1 METYHYLVIIRKSDF
16 IDLFKYGHFNVCH
29 IQEFDG
35 DLEKHAN
42 NIALFERVTSNMNIF
57 EYSFEYL
64 MVHFEKD
71 YYCSS
76 NTEIDIKDVQNIY
89 TFDQEAKREMSISF
103 DPRIQLHVSPWSQ
116 YFEELKQNLFI
127 KQSLRGINNLWT
139 VFGLNQDD
147 LVKCEELI
155 SKVSIEES
163 FRELFANER
172 PLGNL
177 PIWVYLLRYERHSFY
192 PKDMRG
198 FFCDFIHVFCNFLK
212 QSELNNSV
220 AETTEIYPQ
229 LMSSENIKFSGLLT
243 VVENS
248 PLNTKSEE
256 IAKCK
261 FAIVAP
267 LFLYLKDKYKEGF
280 SVPEKDIIGYVK
292 SFGIE
297 GTLAVYLLG
306 ITLGYDKTY
315 DAFYESANLK
325 FFKNHNSICVE
336 DNSKD
341 SNSTKEI
348 STTTVGISKATNQK
362 SKNSEVKQISQSEKT
377 VERTLFDD
385 HADIQISSDFP
396 LQEKERLIP
405 NKEKKISKEEK
416 NTQKDRDSIKTYDL
430 TPPKGKKRSSK
441 R

>member
-229 LMSSENIKFSGLLT
+229 LMSSENIMFSDLLT

-280 SVPEKDIIGYVK
+280 SVPEKDIIVYVK

-306 ITLGYDKTY
+306 LTLGYDKTY

-325 FFKNHNSICVE
+325 FFKNHNFICE
-336 DNSKD
+336 KDKSKSNYNDIDLSEYSKD
-341 SNSTKEI
+341 EYAKQHTNKDD
-348 STTTVGISKATNQK
+348 SKK
-362 SKNSEVKQISQSEKT
+362 
-377 VERTLFDD
+377 
-385 HADIQISSDFP
+385 
-396 LQEKERLIP
+396 
-405 NKEKKISKEEK
+405 
-416 NTQKDRDSIKTYDL
+416 TQKFEKPISYYIYKDSETRVYGLLHGAK
-430 TPPKGKKRSSK
+430 
-441 R
+441 